1 MHAGLYG
8 VVAVDHGKVDILQ
21 LTWDGGC
28 LDLDEPYIVGVVGNA
43 GRRGLKV
50 VGITQADDL
59 LLLQEQQ
66 RATLVGGVVGD
77 GDLSAVCDAQEVG

>member
-43 GRRGLKV
+43 GRRSLKV
-50 VGITQADDL
+50 VGIT
-59 LLLQEQQ
+59 
-66 RATLVGGVVGD
+66 
-77 GDLSAVCDAQEVG
+77 